1 MKIGLLTIATGK
13 YIQFVNPLW
22 ESVKKHFMKNHE
34 VTMFVFTDSEEFIPE
49 HGQVKITQ
57 QHIVWPGPTLYR
69 YNIFKNSENII
80 KEMDYLYYSDADML
94 FVNNVGDEILGEL
107 VATQH
112 PGFYNKPRELFTYET
127 NPESKAFIP
136 KNKGTKYFAGG
147 FNGGKTSEY
156 LKLIK
161 ELADNIAYDARR
173 GIIAVWHDESHMNR
187 YFSDNEPTLILNP
200 SYCYPESSNIPFE
213 RKLLALDKNHSE
225 IRK

>member
-34 VTMFVFTDSEEFIPE
+34 VTMFVFTDSKDFIPE
-49 HGQVKITQ
+49 PGQIKIAQ
-57 QHIVWPGPTLYR
+57 QHIPWPGPTLYR
-69 YNIFKNSENII
+69 YNIFKNSENLI

-94 FVNNVGDEILGEL
+94 FVNDVGDEILGDL

-136 KNKGTKYFAGG
+136 KDKGTKYFAGG
-147 FNGGKTSEY
+147 FNGGKTLEY
-156 LKLIK
+156 LKLIT
-161 ELADNIAYDARR
+161 ESAENIAHDARR

-187 YFSDNEPTLILNP
+187 YFSVNEPTLILNP

-213 RKLLALDKNHSE
+213 RKLLALDKNHNE
-225 IRK
+225 MRK

>member
-1 MKIGLLTIATGK
+1 MKIGLLIIATGK
-13 YIQFVNPLW
+13 YIQFINPLQ
-22 ESVKKHFMKNHE
+22 ESINKYFMKNHE
-34 VTMFVFTDSEEFIPE
+34 VTTFVFTDSKDFMSKP
-49 HGQVKITQ
+49 GQKVIFQ
-57 QHIVWPGPTLYR
+57 QHIPWPGSTLYR
-69 YNIFKNSENII
+69 YNIFKSNEKNIE
-80 KEMDYLYYSDADML
+80 EMDYLYYCDADML
-94 FVNNVGDEILGEL
+94 FVNDVGDEILGDL

-136 KNKGTKYFAGG
+136 KDKGTKYFIGA

-156 LKLIK
+156 LKLITK
-161 ELADNIAYDARR
+161 LAHNTSYDTRR

-187 YFSDNEPTLILNP
+187 YFIDNEPTLILSP
-200 SYCYPESSNIPFE
+200 SYCYPELLNIPFE